1 MVLKFNVDACMKALF
16 EKIIQL
22 ADALIDEMYA
32 DSTQGMTDGEKASV
46 DVEYAKYAEGRI
58 KSQIIY
64 GALAIMKSYGT
75 GSKMDKDNPALEAY
89 MNSSKWNPLR
99 SKTTLEIVGRSAGE
113 DGKYENIFDKPGE
126 KSGWTSG
133 KLAGLNVEHIV
144 QPREPTNVIKKMEEK
159 YGINSIARMEQRYIG
174 NQYTKVDSEFQRVVK
189 EFLENEMHK
198 FFYNT
203 GG

>member
-1 MVLKFNVDACMKALF
+1 MVLRFDVDACMKALL

-32 DSTQGMTDGEKASV
+32 DSTQGMTDGERASV

-144 QPREPTNVIKKMEEK
+144 QPIQPTDSIKK
-159 YGINSIARMEQRYIG
+159 MEQRYIR

>member
-22 ADALIDEMYA
+22 ADVLIDEMYA
-32 DSTQGMTDGEKASV
+32 DSTRGMTDGERASV

-144 QPREPTNVIKKMEEK
+144 QPTRPTNVIKKME
-159 YGINSIARMEQRYIG
+159 QRYIR

-203 GG
+203 GGR